1 MTFITF
7 VLSNLIFSFFHLILA
22 NQVFADLSVYETKIL
37 VIDGQEVN
45 VTHHVDSK
53 FIGKYSG
60 SKSGFL
66 ILSKDGSGVYM
77 HDETGFLKKGC
88 TPEGINFEW
97 GFIVNEQGELLKFER
112 PYGFSYPVV
121 YKATGDIQFQG
132 CSKPFLVDYIL
143 VKKNGV
149 ITISSSSDWVKE

>member
-1 MTFITF
+1 MNILFAFFALLLSIQLLVDDATLITKT
-7 VLSNLIFSFFHLILA
+7 LII
-22 NQVFADLSVYETKIL
+22 ND
-37 VIDGQEVN
+37 QEVV

-60 SKSGFL
+60 SKSGYL
-66 ILSKDGSGVYM
+66 KLNPDGSGFYLN
-77 HDETGFLKKGC
+77 DESGMRKKDCPAG
-88 TPEGINFEW
+88 GIDFEW
-97 GFIVNEQGELLKFER
+97 GFIVNKEGELVKFDR

-132 CSKPFLVDYIL
+132 CTKPFLVDYIL

-149 ITISSSSDWVKE
+149 IAISSSSDWVKE